1 MDFDEALQRA
11 EDKRL
16 SAQQRQ
22 LQRECVLLPS
32 SRTAAAWRFI
42 IVPLIFWTVFI
53 TPLELALSWWKH
65 GIWMDVVAVF
75 VDFFFIID
83 MVFSVFVAPFKSGT
97 LQISWRY
104 RVRSYLKSWF
114 LADCLANFPWYLIIQ
129 GKETKTRKLV
139 KLLKVPKVF
148 RIMRLL
154 RVFREGAHYFGV
166 IYTVVGVVLIVH
178 YVACIWIWALIDC
191 KDAITLWHIDRNDV
205 ACPDP
210 WSTYSEAVLVAV
222 GTFRGA
228 DSWLQFKTEG
238 SSSRLLTESEVG
250 GFEWTGEPP
259 AEIAV
264 TLISMVETLLLAVLF
279 ANVARSLGE
288 QDAHTRH
295 FHQRLEN
302 LHKTHEQKGLNRQL
316 YHRVKKHYHYLWS
329 CGNQWGAE
337 VLQDE
342 ALTDDLRRELA
353 LSLYGE
359 HLRTV
364 PFLAACDEVFLKQL
378 CSCVVL
384 QCFSPKDF
392 IISAG
397 EFGTDL
403 YFLVIGQ
410 VRIQAPETKEVLRTL
425 VPGSFFGEMGLLVP
439 DSYRVVDVVAV
450 THGWMLSVG
459 RESLQAIC
467 SEELLE
473 TFCSV
478 ALERYLEQDASGVE
492 HLTKAPEGGGGFRS
506 VRRSSMVGAVDP
518 SAAGRPAVASHLQ
531 GFRRQPSRSNIH
543 AGAPRATTSH
553 GAPDSR
559 NGSKERPAD
568 AWSRSRAG
576 SGASL
581 SLEHTMQTSVMELM
595 HNVAKRLDKI
605 ELRMHS
611 LEGLLSGLAWAK
623 RADEEVHG
631 AGLREGQMSRT
642 FSGTVGT
649 QRS

>member
-1 MDFDEALQRA
+1 
-11 EDKRL
+11 
-16 SAQQRQ
+16 
-22 LQRECVLLPS
+22 
-32 SRTAAAWRFI
+32 
-42 IVPLIFWTVFI
+42 
-53 TPLELALSWWKH
+53 
-65 GIWMDVVAVF
+65 MDVVAVF

-114 LADCLANFPWYLIIQ
+114 LTLCMYPPALCMMPLLELHPMRLDNTWLPKTPGHEL
-129 GKETKTRKLV
+129 GRSEKRLRSTRKETKTRKLV

-316 YHRVKKHYHYLWS
+316 YHR
-329 CGNQWGAE
+329 
-337 VLQDE
+337 
-342 ALTDDLRRELA
+342 
-353 LSLYGE
+353 
-359 HLRTV
+359 
-364 PFLAACDEVFLKQL
+364 
-378 CSCVVL
+378 
-384 QCFSPKDF
+384 
-392 IISAG
+392 
-397 EFGTDL
+397 
-403 YFLVIGQ
+403 
-410 VRIQAPETKEVLRTL
+410 
-425 VPGSFFGEMGLLVP
+425 
-439 DSYRVVDVVAV
+439 
-450 THGWMLSVG
+450 
-459 RESLQAIC
+459 
-467 SEELLE
+467 
-473 TFCSV
+473 
-478 ALERYLEQDASGVE
+478 
-492 HLTKAPEGGGGFRS
+492 
-506 VRRSSMVGAVDP
+506 
-518 SAAGRPAVASHLQ
+518 
-531 GFRRQPSRSNIH
+531 
-543 AGAPRATTSH
+543 
-553 GAPDSR
+553 
-559 NGSKERPAD
+559 
-568 AWSRSRAG
+568 
-576 SGASL
+576 
-581 SLEHTMQTSVMELM
+581 
-595 HNVAKRLDKI
+595 
-605 ELRMHS
+605 
-611 LEGLLSGLAWAK
+611 
-623 RADEEVHG
+623 
-631 AGLREGQMSRT
+631 
-642 FSGTVGT
+642 
-649 QRS
+649 